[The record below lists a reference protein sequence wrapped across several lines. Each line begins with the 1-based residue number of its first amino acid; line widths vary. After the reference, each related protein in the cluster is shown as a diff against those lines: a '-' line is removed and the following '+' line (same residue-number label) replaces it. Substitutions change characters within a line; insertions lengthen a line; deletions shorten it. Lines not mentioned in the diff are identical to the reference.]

1 MAGTERSRM
10 RRLLYRWGR
19 TEGTCA
25 LWTEEMER
33 LRADSARRAQR
44 SAESVQSMS
53 EAFSNREA
61 QRMLEALEEDCHQEL
76 RFKHCMD
83 DLIRTLEPQDRLLL
97 ELRYHK
103 GMSWLKVARQ
113 MHYSEDRT
121 KHRDAELMDLL
132 LERVQVSTMQHEPHD
147 RMEAR
152 EAEERA
158 DPLPAK
164 RKEGEHGKKCGGA
177 AGQSEKAPAAGGAL
191 F

>member
-25 LWTEEMER
+25 LWMEEMER

-61 QRMLEALEEDCHQEL
+61 QRLLEALEEDCRQEL

-97 ELRYHK
+97 ETDCPYLTPVPIRKDRERNLSGYLNFVVDKISEIK
-103 GMSWLKVARQ
+103 GLDSQ
-113 MHYSEDRT
+113 EIEDIT
-121 KHRDAELMDLL
+121 WKNAH
-132 LERVQVSTMQHEPHD
+132 
-147 RMEAR
+147 
-152 EAEERA
+152 
-158 DPLPAK
+158 
-164 RKEGEHGKKCGGA
+164 
-177 AGQSEKAPAAGGAL
+177 L
-191 F
+191 FYGIDNKQQDII